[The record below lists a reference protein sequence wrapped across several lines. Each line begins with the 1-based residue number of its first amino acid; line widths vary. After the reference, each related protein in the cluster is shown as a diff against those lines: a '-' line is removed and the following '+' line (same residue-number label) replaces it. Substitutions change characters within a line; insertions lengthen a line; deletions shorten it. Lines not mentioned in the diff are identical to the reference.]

1 MSLNELYYKYKA
13 AEDAMNRAHN
23 YNSRRNARAALTRA
37 FHALG
42 TALKVPY
49 RTNRSLRNMAR
60 KEGRSGN
67 HGFRNN
73 VWERN
78 SRAAIKELNNRYI
91 AATLSVMRGLPNGP
105 QAKILRSVY
114 GGRAN

>member
-1 MSLNELYYKYKA
+1 MTLNELYYKYKA

-73 VWERN
+73 AWERN
-78 SRAAIKELNNRYI
+78 YRYI

-105 QAKILRSVY
+105 QAKILRSVH